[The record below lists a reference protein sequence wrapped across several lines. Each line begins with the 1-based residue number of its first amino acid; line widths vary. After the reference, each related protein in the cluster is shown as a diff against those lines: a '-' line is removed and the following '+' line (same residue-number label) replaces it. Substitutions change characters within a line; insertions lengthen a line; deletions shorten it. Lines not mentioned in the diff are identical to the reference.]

1 MKALLRQH
9 AIREEYKE
17 GRKPVI
23 RPRRQDTPPTSL
35 LQTGGWPAKFVVP
48 IIKQCLC
55 KAKFAVK
62 RQQYVCKFCE
72 AGLYKLSLT
81 AHLAK
86 KNPAQLLQFIYDY
99 LIIWQ
104 HNRVVNIQP
113 LRFTA
118 LLRPIKNESRIKG
131 CRWLFREKICE
142 HCLCA
147 CQVYLR

>member
-1 MKALLRQH
+1 MQ
-9 AIREEYKE
+9 EEYGE

-23 RPRRQDTPPTSL
+23 RPKRQNTPSTSL
-35 LQTGGWPAKFVVP
+35 LQTSGWPAKFVVP
-48 IIKQCLC
+48 IIKQCLSKAKCAVKKIARCLKFC
-55 KAKFAVK
+55 KA
-62 RQQYVCKFCE
+62 R
-72 AGLYKLSLT
+72 LYKLSH
-81 AHLAK
+81 ADYLAK

-118 LLRPIKNESRIKG
+118 LLRPIKNERRIKG